1 MLGLFGGGL
10 GLLYVQR
17 PLFAIAYFVASLGG
31 ALALVGAALILNMGV
46 LPDVASWVGWVV
58 GIVCAV
64 HAYGIANATKSVAER
79 KWYSRWY
86 GLAAFPVVTLTLILL
101 IRAFVFEP
109 FRSRSESMYPTI
121 PEGSYLFV
129 SKSGFGGYHAFGI
142 TLWRGEQTATIE
154 RGDLIAHRLVADP
167 ATTYLGRII
176 GLPGERIEYT
186 NRRLIINGIPVPT
199 RLDARVDGYQYAVER
214 LNDTDVTVAL
224 MPERTARDWAGV
236 VPPDHYLVF
245 GDSRDNA
252 RDSRYIGFIPRDHI
266 VGRVVKIIRPRG
278 P

>member
-1 MLGLFGGGL
+1 MLGLFGGGV

-17 PLFAIAYFVASLGG
+17 PRFAIGYFAASFGG
-31 ALALVGAALILNMGV
+31 ALALVGAALILNIGV
-46 LPDVASWVGWVV
+46 LPDVASWVGWIV

-64 HAYGIANATKSVAER
+64 HAYGIATATKSVVER

-86 GLAAFPVVTLTLILL
+86 GLAAFPVVTLTLIFLV
-101 IRAFVFEP
+101 RAFVFEP
-109 FRSRSESMYPTI
+109 FRVPSQSMEPTI
-121 PEGSYLFV
+121 PEGSYIFV
-129 SKSGFGGYHAFGI
+129 SKAGFGGYRAFGI
-142 TLWRGEQTATIE
+142 TVWRGEPTTTIE
-154 RGDLIAHRLVADP
+154 RGDVIAHRLVADP
-167 ATTYLGRII
+167 FTTYLGRII

-199 RLDARVDGYQYAVER
+199 HLNARVEGYQYAVER
-214 LNDTDVTVAL
+214 LNDRDVTIAI
-224 MPERTARDWAGV
+224 MPERTARDWSGV

-266 VGRVVKIIRPRG
+266 VGRVIKIIRSREP
-278 P
+278 